1 MSYSGGNEDR
11 LTSLPE
17 EVISHILSLM
27 PTKFAVQTSILSK
40 RWRYCWM
47 TVTNLD
53 FDDRK
58 PFNGLDCFSKFVDRV
73 LNLCKTSKL
82 KSFRL
87 NFFRY
92 PVPLSSVLK
101 WIDKA
106 VELKVCELLINV
118 RLFELP
124 LRLFTCKTLT
134 KLSLAS
140 WTDYDIQ
147 GFVVPS
153 LVILPALKT
162 LDITVKSEYN
172 SVNAFRLIHG
182 CPVLESL
189 SLVTISRDCEDYN
202 FNIPTLK
209 RLEITTNTVPLR
221 TNKVFLKLPNLEYLF
236 VGGNLV
242 SHFVMEDLSSL
253 VEATVSLIHVRK
265 NLSLPKFPNLTR
277 LELKGLCS
285 GWLLAIQF
293 LETSSTLEHF
303 CIEEPNESYWIE
315 PQRVPTCMLSK
326 LITMKITRCKGR
338 ECDIRFLEYML
349 RNAEVLKTLTI
360 TCGILRMKDEMA
372 LCARLLKFPRASR
385 YCEIHFVGKWL
396 NSTGN

>member
-1 MSYSGGNEDR
+1 MSYS
-11 LTSLPE
+11 
-17 EVISHILSLM
+17 
-27 PTKFAVQTSILSK
+27 
-40 RWRYCWM
+40 
-47 TVTNLD
+47 
-53 FDDRK
+53 
-58 PFNGLDCFSKFVDRV
+58 V
-73 LNLCKTSKL
+73 LNLRKTSKL

-87 NFFRY
+87 NSSRY
-92 PVPLSSVLK
+92 RVPPSSVSK

-106 VELKVCELLINV
+106 VKLKVCELVINV
-118 RLFELP
+118 RRFELP
-124 LRLFTCKTLT
+124 LSLFTCKTLT

-140 WTDYDIQ
+140 WTNNIE

-153 LVILPALKT
+153 LVILPTLKT
-162 LDITVKSEYN
+162 LDITVRNEPN

-182 CPVLESL
+182 SPVLESL
-189 SLVTISRDCEDYN
+189 SLVIMSHDCEDYN

-209 RLEITTNTVPLR
+209 RLEIETNTVTLR

-236 VGGNLV
+236 VCGSLGSL
-242 SHFVMEDLSSL
+242 FVLEDLSSL
-253 VEATVSLIHVRK
+253 VEANVSLAYVRE
-265 NLSLPKFPNLTR
+265 NLPLPKFPNLKR
-277 LELKGLCS
+277 LELKGMCS

-293 LETSSTLEHF
+293 LETSSTLEHL
-303 CIEEPNESYWIE
+303 CIEEPSESYWIN
-315 PQRVPTCMLSK
+315 PQSVPTCMLSK
-326 LITMKITRCKGR
+326 LTTVKITSCKGR